1 MIFNQE
7 LHQNTP
13 EIIISLF
20 ILFLPLILRNRFSKN
35 QLGGL
40 ALAAGITGTFFG
52 IFLGLWEFDTNDIEG
67 SVPNLLNG
75 LKTAFMTSLAGLL
88 ANLIV
93 KIFPRFYL
101 IEETIDSDDIGEE
114 LVKSMNS
121 MAEENKKISSE
132 ISSLSKAISSD
143 KDTSL
148 VTQLQKIRTTN
159 SDGFEEMK
167 KSFNEFAEKVVADN
181 TQSLID
187 ALTGV
192 MKDFNAKINEQFGEN
207 FKELN
212 SAVKL
217 MVEWQKE
224 NKTQM
229 ENLTQTYSSILT
241 GIEGIDKTLESSSKN
256 HSVILE
262 ANKELKTLVSDF
274 STMVD
279 SFSALGEKASS
290 SLPVIEK
297 NMDSI
302 VKKSDDYINQSLSK
316 VSSNYDEFSKKQ
328 REIIESYN
336 NNIDDMIASNA
347 DRIKKLDEELGNEL
361 TKSLESL
368 GGSLATLSSK
378 FANDYGPITEKLKKI
393 IDSTNV

>member
-101 IEETIDSDDIGEE
+101 IEETIESDDIGEE

>member
-1 MIFNQE
+1 MDFKQLNQ
-7 LHQNTP
+7 NAP

-93 KIFPRFYL
+93 KIFPGFYL
-101 IEETIDSDDIGEE
+101 IEETIESDDIGEE